1 VRKRLARAKEFL
13 RQQGLDGILVQSPA
27 NSMFLSRFTG
37 TAGSL
42 LITGEKDIILTDFRY
57 TRQAKEQCPDF
68 EVIEYKNGLL
78 DRLSALLKE
87 NGILKLG
94 FEDAYITYR
103 QYRQMIDKLEGFELT
118 PVGEGVN
125 LLRMIKDRQE
135 IELMRTAASIS
146 EKALEHVVPMIRP
159 GVTEREISRALEVFM
174 IEKGCSGPAFDFIVA
189 SGWRSAMPHGV
200 ASDKSIENG
209 DFVTIDFGGKYMG
222 YCSDMTRTFVVGKCS
237 ERQREIY
244 DTVLNAQITA
254 LKTIRA
260 GISCKE
266 ADGAAR
272 GIIEKTGYAGSF
284 GHGLGHGVGLMIHE
298 APVLGPKSET
308 VLEVGMAVTV
318 EPGIYIDGFGGVRIE
333 DLVIVQ
339 EDGVENLNSFPK
351 ELMVL

>member
-1 VRKRLARAKEFL
+1 VRKRLARAKDFL
-13 RQQGLDGILVQSPA
+13 RQQEFDGILVQSPA
-27 NSMFLSRFTG
+27 NRTFLSGFTG

-42 LITGEKDIILTDFRY
+42 LITGEKDIIFTDFRY
-57 TRQAKEQCPDF
+57 TRQAKEQCPEF

-78 DRLSALLKE
+78 ERLSDLLKE
-87 NGILKLG
+87 NGVLRLG
-94 FEDAYITYR
+94 FEDAFITYR
-103 QYRQMIDKLEGFELT
+103 QYRHMIDKLEGTELA

-125 LLRMIKDRQE
+125 LLRMAKDRQE

-146 EKALEHVVPMIRP
+146 EKAIEHVMPMIRP
-159 GVTEREISRALEVFM
+159 GVSEREISRALEVFM

-200 ASDKSIENG
+200 ASEKRIEYG
-209 DFVTIDFGGKYMG
+209 DFVTIDLGGKYMN

-237 ERQREIY
+237 ARQREIY

-254 LKTIRA
+254 LMTIRA
-260 GISCKE
+260 GMGCKE

-272 GIIEKTGYAGSF
+272 GIIEKAGYTGSF
-284 GHGLGHGVGLMIHE
+284 GHGLGHGVGLEIHE

-308 VLEVGMAVTV
+308 VLNKGMAVTV